1 MDLKQVFRHVPDFP
15 KKGIDFIDITTVLK
29 DPEALKYA
37 VDELCKHA
45 EKYDF
50 DLIISPE
57 SRGFIL
63 GTPMCYKLH
72 KGFVPV
78 RKQGKLPADTI
89 SYEYDLEYG
98 SSVLEIHKDAIK
110 PGQKVILIDDLLA
123 TGGTTLA
130 NIKLVE
136 RLGGIVQAVV
146 CLVELKYLNG
156 REHLS
161 EYNVESVV
169 TFEE

>member
-1 MDLKQVFRHVPDFP
+1 MDLKQAFRHVPDFP
-15 KKGIDFIDITTVLK
+15 KEGIDFIDITTVLHNP
-29 DPEALKYA
+29 DTLTFA

-45 EKYDF
+45 KKYDF

-63 GTPMCYKLH
+63 GTPMCYKMH

-78 RKQGKLPADTI
+78 RKKGKLPYETI

-98 SSVLEIHKDAIK
+98 SAVLEIHKDAVK

-136 RLGGIVQAVV
+136 RLGGVVEAVV
-146 CLVELKYLNG
+146 CLVELTYLNG
-156 REHLS
+156 RERLS
-161 EYNVESVV
+161 KYNVESVV